1 MCPVLIVILNTPLL
15 FFLTNVLVLISS
27 VLALAKLPFWI
38 TLDLTLLCIFFVKT
52 LPANFKKI
60 PDKKEGIF
68 LLQNLFLKILV
79 LVNLIINGVNLVAF
93 FLLKFFFATK
103 SFTFNIFSIEK
114 SISPFLIKFFKLGKL
129 LFTLNFI
136 FKFLISFIKKKYII

>member
-79 LVNLIINGVNLVAF
+79 LVTLNNFILIFLNLI
-93 FLLKFFFATK
+93 
-103 SFTFNIFSIEK
+103 
-114 SISPFLIKFFKLGKL
+114 KL
-129 LFTLNFI
+129 LNIPIRLANILLSFCGEYILINSNSTDLLNNLLNNFTRFSNF
-136 FKFLISFIKKKYII
+136 L